1 MSTSQR
7 LTLIGLYN
15 YENQFGRDLFDK
27 LSLPAGY
34 DKTTFVNTLL
44 LEHGEKCVLY
54 TNPDFLRTAIGI
66 WSGKWQLELERI
78 YEALTAEYNPIYN
91 YDRYEE
97 SADGRIKDYK
107 SKRSEEAKSKNEGG
121 EEISRQEKTNAEH
134 KAIDAPE
141 YQDKQSNDYDVTT
154 KTITSATTEHE
165 ISADNSSS
173 YSPDWKETSN
183 GGETKQENDGTIT
196 HDIKGRTQDLQE
208 VSKGAGEESQT
219 SKTSTEGQQ
228 VAKADVT
235 DKEHENNTHKAHLY
249 GNIGVTTSAAM
260 VSEAVKQRMELNL
273 YDVATR
279 LFANELLLY
288 IY

>member
-27 LSLPAGY
+27 LTLPAGY

-54 TNPDFLRTAIGI
+54 TNPDFLRAAIGI
-66 WSGKWQLELERI
+66 WSGKWELELGRI

-97 SADGRIKDYK
+97 SADGRNKQFDSSTKIGTK
-107 SKRSEEAKSKNEGG
+107 SDRT
-121 EEISRQEKTNAEH
+121 EKTEAQH
-134 KAIDAPE
+134 KAIDRP
-141 YQDKQSNDYDVTT
+141 DYEVKN
-154 KTITSATTEHE
+154 KTDIAAITEHE

-173 YSPDWKETSN
+173 YSPDWKETTNN
-183 GGETKQENDGTIT
+183 GDSTQSFEGSSQNLTERNKSENLGSE
-196 HDIKGRTQDLQE
+196 Q
-208 VSKGAGEESQT
+208 SKSD
-219 SKTSTEGQQ
+219 SKTVDNEQE
-228 VAKADVT
+228 K
-235 DKEHENNTHKAHLY
+235 NTHKAHLY

-273 YDVATR
+273 YDIVTG
-279 LFANELLLY
+279 LFAKELLLY